1 LTRGLPNAI
10 FEAGEAP
17 KEYAMRSSYALLLA
31 GTLWTL
37 PKSAQAQNGCDGT
50 PSCVED
56 LRDVADAMSQGANPF
71 LGMAAATSVRRMD
84 AAHDR
89 ALDETGVG
97 LYYGNRGV
105 KWEDATGTDCTTFVL
120 EALEQAFSAAGMS
133 EEWSKVFR
141 ESLANSG
148 SAGFKGLELLKS
160 LQKLGWTSTYWNP
173 DTRTP
178 DDGDGEHPYSYY
190 LANKN
195 GTYYGLPV
203 DMSKAMTNYRPS
215 DDSVTTTNQEALDR
229 ISAIPFGVIAARGG
243 KHMAMI
249 LDGEI
254 YEVHWTTGADSKH
267 VITNEPLVEWDW
279 LSGAVVYPS
288 SP

>member
-1 LTRGLPNAI
+1 
-10 FEAGEAP
+10 
-17 KEYAMRSSYALLLA
+17 MRPSYALLLA
-31 GTLWTL
+31 ATLLTL
-37 PKSAQAQNGCDGT
+37 PGSAQAQNACDGT

-56 LRDVADAMSQGANPF
+56 LRNVADAMSHGVNPF

-89 ALDETGVG
+89 ALAETGVG

-105 KWEDATGTDCTTFVL
+105 KWENATGTDCTTFVL
-120 EALEQAFSAAGMS
+120 EVLKQAFSAAGMS
-133 EEWSKVFR
+133 EEWNKVFR

-148 SAGFKGLELLKS
+148 SVGFKGLELLKS
-160 LQKLGWTSTYWNP
+160 LQKLGWNSTYWNP
-173 DTRTP
+173 DTKNP
-178 DDGDGEHPYSYY
+178 EDWDDEHPYSYY

-203 DMSKAMTNYRPS
+203 DMSKAMLNYRPS
-215 DDSVTTTNQEALDR
+215 EDSLTAMDQEALDR

-243 KHMAMI
+243 KHMALI

-254 YEVHWTTGADSKH
+254 YEVHWTTGADSED

-288 SP
+288 P